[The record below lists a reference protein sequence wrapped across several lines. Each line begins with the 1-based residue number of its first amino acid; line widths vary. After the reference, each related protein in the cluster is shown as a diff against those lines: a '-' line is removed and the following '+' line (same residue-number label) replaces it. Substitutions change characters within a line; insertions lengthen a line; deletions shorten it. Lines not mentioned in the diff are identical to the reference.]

1 MSCFSVVKVKEPCQG
16 TKATA
21 AAQDTA
27 QASLSCIHPHL
38 HLHPSRVRSHCK
50 ACATPSSYASFL
62 PALDPHPTPP
72 LSADAGNLAIQL
84 DGAGRPH
91 LLVGGLHPCPPGDR
105 PGGPPGQGAPGEPN
119 PISLLSFPYPSGRCP
134 GCAAALSVSEKGCWL
149 WCVSDKTPAV
159 MFLVCFDG
167 GLQHHAWL
175 CQN

>member
-1 MSCFSVVKVKEPCQG
+1 MCSHGSTE
-16 TKATA
+16 
-21 AAQDTA
+21 
-27 QASLSCIHPHL
+27 LPHL
-38 HLHPSRVRSHCK
+38 AIHCLLFHLVNQAMPLCPVLVLLRSKNHVRAPKPLQQHRTQHRLHCL
-50 ACATPSSYASFL
+50 ASI
-62 PALDPHPTPP
+62 PICISTPP
-72 LSADAGNLAIQL
+72 LSDDAGNLAIQL